1 VRPSRVLRRAA
12 DYLERHEVDSPLPT
26 AEQLLASVLGTDRAG
41 LYSRDE
47 ALRAD
52 EAKAF
57 GRVLCRR
64 CAGEPTQHLTGEAGF
79 RSIRLIVRRGV
90 FVPRPETECLV
101 EAALEVVVARPS
113 PLIVDVGTGT
123 GAIALALKHER
134 PDARVWAVDRSPD
147 AIALAK
153 ENATALGLEIEVRPG
168 DLLSDLDPGIG
179 PVDLVVSNPPYVA
192 PGEFAELPREV
203 RADPAQ
209 ALLGGPEVYEAIF
222 AQASPRLRA
231 GGSVVVEI
239 DERRAEAVSRA
250 ARAAGASETMV
261 RRDLAGR
268 DRVVVATWP

>member
-1 VRPSRVLRRAA
+1 MRPSQVVRRAA
-12 DYLERHEVDSPLPT
+12 DYLERHEVDSPMPT
-26 AEQLLASVLGTDRAG
+26 AEQLLSSVLGTDRAG

-47 ALRAD
+47 ALRGD

-64 CAGEPTQHLTGEAGF
+64 CAGVPTQHLTGEAWF
-79 RSIRLIVRRGV
+79 RSIRLIVRPGV
-90 FVPRPETECLV
+90 FVPRPETEGLV
-101 EAALEVVVARPS
+101 DAALELVDARPS
-113 PLIVDVGTGT
+113 PLVIDVGTGT

-134 PDARVWAVDRSPD
+134 PGARVWAIDRSPD
-147 AIALAK
+147 AVALAK
-153 ENATALGLEIEVRPG
+153 ENAAALGLEIEVRTG
-168 DLLSDLDPGIG
+168 DLLSDLDPRIG

-192 PGEFAELPREV
+192 PAEYAGLPREV

-222 AQASPRLRA
+222 AQAAPRLRA

-239 DERRAEAVSRA
+239 DERRSEAVSRA
-250 ARAAGASETMV
+250 ALDAGAHEARV